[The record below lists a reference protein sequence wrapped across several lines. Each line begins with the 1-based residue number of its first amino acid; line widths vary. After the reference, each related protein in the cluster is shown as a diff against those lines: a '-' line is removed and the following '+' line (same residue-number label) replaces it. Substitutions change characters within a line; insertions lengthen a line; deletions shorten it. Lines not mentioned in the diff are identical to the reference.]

1 MAHRV
6 LIVDDQRDVS
16 RLLRSA
22 LETIE
27 QGLEV
32 AEAPSGEE
40 ALLEAAR
47 KKVDLLVSDFRLPGI
62 TGVELVKKFRAR
74 NPDIKIILITGVSDT
89 RALREI
95 NEAEVDAYFSK
106 PVPMSEFLDAV
117 ERSLGLESTIIQ
129 KPTEKEVS
137 EEPEED
143 TLADLLVKLRKDLG
157 AIAVILLDSQG
168 KVEAE
173 AGTLPDPNMALP
185 LMSALI
191 GMHNAG
197 EKAAQL
203 LDKNVDPL
211 HLFHG
216 EKTDGIFLAIGVT
229 HAILAVGPGIAEAG
243 NLLKALERLA
253 TSEAEI
259 LQELQKIGA
268 VVETEPDQPGGIP
281 AYVEPFTQP
290 QDLPI
295 EFMKIFDQVGEKAVN
310 ANSFW
315 DEIVEKGTT
324 YAEPDKLT
332 YEQAMRLGLTP
343 NDSEK
348 KE

>member
-47 KKVDLLVSDFRLPGI
+47 KKVDLLISDFRLPGI
-62 TGVELVKKFRAR
+62 TGVELVRKFRAR
-74 NPDIKIILITGVSDT
+74 NPDVKIIIITGVSDT

-95 NEAEVDAYFSK
+95 SEAEVDAYFSK
-106 PVPMSEFLDAV
+106 PVPMSDFLDAV
-117 ERSLGLESTIIQ
+117 ERSLGLARTIIHA
-129 KPTEKEVS
+129 PAEKETP

-143 TLADLLVKLRKDLG
+143 TLADILVKLRKDLG

-168 KVEAE
+168 KIEAE
-173 AGTLPDPNMALP
+173 AGTLPDPNTALP
-185 LMSALI
+185 LMSALT

-197 EKAAQL
+197 EKAASL

-216 EKTDGIFLAIGVT
+216 EKTDGIFLAIGST
-229 HAILAVGPGIAEAG
+229 HAILAVGPGIAETG
-243 NLLKALERLA
+243 NLLKALEHLA
-253 TSEAEI
+253 QSEADI
-259 LQELQKIGA
+259 LKELQHIGA
-268 VVETEPDQPGGIP
+268 VVEAEPEEPGGTP

-290 QDLPI
+290 QDLPT
-295 EFMKIFDQVGEKAVN
+295 EFMKIFDQVGQKTTD

-315 DEIVEKGTT
+315 DEVVEKGTT

-343 NDSEK
+343 ENDKK